1 MFSDWRI
8 ERNGK
13 GVCTVTHEAQPRF
26 TAHWATGSKAAVKL
40 TGGCWTNR
48 ATGEDDIHIYGFKW
62 RDRPPKRREFNALI
76 GEAAS
81 AIDGWIASSL

>member
-26 TAHWATGSKAAVKL
+26 TAKWTSGRKAAVKL
-40 TGGCWTNR
+40 TVFFF
-48 ATGEDDIHIYGFKW
+48 Y
-62 RDRPPKRREFNALI
+62 
-76 GEAAS
+76 
-81 AIDGWIASSL
+81 